1 MTPPGRSKLF
11 GVTWTRAHRS
21 SRHRHR
27 GGRTTLVFSLVIST
41 LAALSV
47 AAVSAPAAHA
57 AARPHRASSTGTSSA
72 GTGSTE
78 PGAPGN
84 LAQKPFMG
92 WSSWSLEST
101 NYPGVNTS
109 GPASWLTEQHVLQQ
123 AKVMAKKLKRYGYDY
138 VNIDAG
144 WTNGFDSYGRP
155 IANPATFPDGIA
167 YVAKQVH
174 KLGLKLGIYLAVGL
188 APQAYND
195 GNTPIYGAP
204 GCTTADIVYPGLPVT
219 NGWNSAY
226 EIDYA
231 SPCAQAYI
239 DSIADEFASW
249 GVDYLKLDGV
259 GPGSFQGGA
268 NHDNTPDVEAWSRA
282 LKQTGRSIQFVISW
296 ALSHN
301 DASTWE
307 RYTNGW
313 RIDTDVECYCNT
325 LVTWDASVKE
335 RWDDVVQWIP
345 DAGPGH
351 WNNLDSLD
359 VGNGRMDGLTRAERQ
374 SYMTF
379 WAIEAAPLQLG
390 DELTKLDKYGLSL
403 LTNREVIAVDQAG
416 DPARPVSQRTSQQ
429 IWYARN
435 RDGSYTVALFNLGSK
450 RASVTAHWSDLGI
463 TGPAAVR
470 DLWSHSNL
478 GDYNGSFRASL
489 PVHGS
494 RLLRIT
500 PEDVPANNPSIPAG
514 LHGTASTPSS
524 VSLAWNPS
532 SDYGHPASGYTVYVN
547 GRQTTSASQPSVT
560 LNGLAPATTYRFSVV
575 ADAPGNPSSAP
586 SETVTVTTPAAGGPT
601 LYQAE
606 SPDNTIGGGAQIVSC
621 SACSGGEKVGDLG
634 GTGYL
639 IFNGVTVP
647 RAGTYLM
654 TVSYIDGDSS
664 RTGIVTAGSKSYQL
678 PLPGTNDNNWNAVQT
693 ATVPV
698 QLQAGANTIE
708 FSNPDGYVYDLD
720 KITI

>member
-1 MTPPGRSKLF
+1 MAQ
-11 GVTWTRAHRS
+11 AHAVR
-21 SRHRHR
+21 R
-27 GGRTTLVFSLVIST
+27 GRTALVLALATAS

-47 AAVSAPAAHA
+47 AAVHPQSARA
-57 AARPHRASSTGTSSA
+57 AARHQRARSA
-72 GTGSTE
+72 VPQAAS
-78 PGAPGN
+78 N
-84 LAQKPFMG
+84 LARRPYMG

-101 NYPGVNTS
+101 SYPGVNPGGS
-109 GPASWLTEQHVLQQ
+109 ASWLTEQHVLAQ
-123 AKVMAKKLKRYGYDY
+123 AKVEAAKLKPYGYDY
-138 VNIDAG
+138 VNIDAA
-144 WTNGFDSYGRP
+144 WTNGFDGYGRP
-155 IANPATFPDGIA
+155 VANPARFPDGIG
-167 YVAKQVH
+167 YVASKVH

-188 APQAYND
+188 DPTAYNN

-204 GCTTADIVYPGLPVT
+204 GCDTSDIVYPDLRLT

-226 EIDYA
+226 QIDYA

-239 DSIADEFASW
+239 DSIADEFAGW
-249 GVDYLKLDGV
+249 GVDFLKLDGV

-282 LKQTGRSIQFVISW
+282 LKQTGRPIQFMISW

-301 DASTWE
+301 DASTWQQ
-307 RYTNGW
+307 YTNGW

-325 LVTWDASVKE
+325 LVTWNNSVKE

-359 VGNGRMDGLTRAERQ
+359 VGNGAMDGVTKAERQ
-374 SYMTF
+374 SYMTL
-379 WAIEAAPLQLG
+379 WAIEAAPLYIG
-390 DELTKLDKYGLSL
+390 DELTRLDRYGLSL

-416 DPARPVSQRTSQQ
+416 TPARPVSQRTGQQ
-429 IWYARN
+429 VWYARN
-435 RDGSYTVALFNLGSK
+435 RDGSYTVALFNLGAT
-450 RASVTAHWSDLGI
+450 RATVTAHWNDLGI

-478 GDYNGSFRASL
+478 GDYTGSFRASL

-500 PEDVPANNPSIPAG
+500 PADAAANNPSMPAG
-514 LHGTASTPSS
+514 LRGTAAAPSRI
-524 VSLAWNPS
+524 SLAWDPS
-532 SDYGHPASGYTVYVN
+532 ADHGRPATGYTVYVN
-547 GRQTTSASQPSVT
+547 GTATEPAGQPSAT
-560 LNGLAPATTYRFSVV
+560 LTGLAPATSYRFSVA
-575 ADAPGNPSSAP
+575 ADGPGGTSSAQ
-586 SETVTVTTPAAGGPT
+586 SKTLTLTTPAAGGPAS
-601 LYQAE
+601 YEAE
-606 SPDNTIGGGAQIVSC
+606 SPANTIGGGAQIASC
-621 SACSGGEKVGDLG
+621 SGCSGGEKVGDLG

-639 IFNGVTVP
+639 TFNGVTVP
-647 RAGTYLM
+647 AAGTYLM
-654 TVSYIDGDSS
+654 TVYYVDGDSS
-664 RTGIVTAGSKSYQL
+664 RTGLVTAGGTTSEL
-678 PLPGTNDNNWNAVQT
+678 PLPGTNDNNWDTVQT

-698 QLQAGANTIE
+698 QLQAGQNTIE